1 MEQNNNSQYKEEILS
16 RESDIHFNLIGGF
29 CCGADDPLNIFLSD
43 DAFDYADQKQGNTY
57 LLMDAERTGVLAF
70 YTIKANAIHTYDSN
84 TREYVALPV
93 IEIARI
99 AVSYPLQGLGLGKI
113 LFYDYILP
121 KIKAVADIIAV
132 YGIIVFAEENNQ
144 NGIKFYSSLGFKKA
158 NDETQHAIGDSYNE
172 KCQLY
177 VLGLDQT

>member
-1 MEQNNNSQYKEEILS
+1 M
-16 RESDIHFNLIGGF
+16 
-29 CCGADDPLNIFLSD
+29 
-43 DAFDYADQKQGNTY
+43 
-57 LLMDAERTGVLAF
+57 
-70 YTIKANAIHTYDSN
+70 
-84 TREYVALPV
+84 
-93 IEIARI
+93 
-99 AVSYPLQGLGLGKI
+99 SYPLQGLGLGKI

-132 YGIIVFAEENNQ
+132 YGIIVFAEEDNQ